1 MTSAY
6 GVLQVRGEVNQ
17 SGEVRD
23 TLEMLNL
30 GSVNH
35 FTIVPDRDS
44 YRGMVFKVND
54 YVAYGEPTAD
64 TVALLL
70 RERGETPEGE
80 AVDDDYVAEETGY
93 SDVEELAEALLE
105 GETTLQGSSVSPTI
119 RLHPP
124 RKGHDGVKKAASEGG
139 VLGYHGDDIDGLLR
153 RMH

>member
-1 MTSAY
+1 MSAY

-30 GSVNH
+30 GNVNN
-35 FTIVPDRDS
+35 FTIVPEEDS

-70 RERGETPEGE
+70 RERGETPEGDS
-80 AVDDDYVAEETGY
+80 VDDGYVSENTEYDGV
-93 SDVEELAEALLE
+93 DELAQALVD
-105 GETTLQGSSVSPTI
+105 GETTLRDSGLEPTL

-139 VLGYHGDDIDGLLR
+139 VLGYHGDDIDSLLR

>member
-1 MTSAY
+1 MSAY

-23 TLEMLNL
+23 TLDMLNL

-35 FTIVPDRDS
+35 FTIVPDEDS

-54 YVAYGEPTAD
+54 YVAYGEPDSD

-80 AVDDDYVAEETGY
+80 PVDDDYVAEKSEYG
-93 SDVEELAEALLE
+93 DVDALAEALVD
-105 GETTLQGSSVSPTI
+105 GETTLRDAGLSPTI

-139 VLGYHGDDIDGLLR
+139 VLGYHGDDLDELLR

>member
-1 MTSAY
+1 MSAY

-23 TLEMLNL
+23 TLDMLNL
-30 GSVNH
+30 GNVNH
-35 FTIVPDRDS
+35 FTIVPDEDS

-54 YVAYGEPTAD
+54 YVAYGEPDSD

-80 AVDDDYVAEETGY
+80 AVDDDHVDAESEY
-93 SDVEELAEALLE
+93 SDVDSLAEALVE
-105 GETTLQGSSVSPTI
+105 GETTLRDAGLSPTI

-139 VLGYHGDDIDGLLR
+139 VLGYHGDDLDELLR